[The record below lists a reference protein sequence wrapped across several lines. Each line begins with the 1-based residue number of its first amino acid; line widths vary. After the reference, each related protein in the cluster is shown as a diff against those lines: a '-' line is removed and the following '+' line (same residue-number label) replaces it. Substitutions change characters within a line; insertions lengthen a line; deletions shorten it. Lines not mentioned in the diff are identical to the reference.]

1 MNYLPR
7 NNILI
12 FYFFILPF
20 TAFAQVEERRF
31 VELKSEPEL
40 RLAPGEENQLIVSFL
55 IKEGY
60 HIQAN
65 RVKDENL
72 IPTKLSFESAEGF
85 IIGDPVYPR
94 ADEFRMEGV
103 KEPLAV
109 FGDTLKIRV
118 PVKTANTLEKQ
129 RAQIKGKLYFQPC
142 DASKCYYP
150 REFDFNLSIRVKQ

>member
-1 MNYLPR
+1 M
-7 NNILI
+7 
-12 FYFFILPF
+12 
-20 TAFAQVEERRF
+20 
-31 VELKSEPEL
+31 ELKSEPEL